1 MALVRRSNPLDRRG
15 VAGSKGAIFTSGK
28 KPMPSLS
35 TLSPEQRSDLRATLR
50 DAYEA
55 LKAQGLKL
63 DMTRGKPAS
72 DQLDLAAEML
82 ALPGNRDTTAEDG
95 TDARN
100 YGNLQGLPET
110 RALFAPVLGASPDQI
125 VVANNSSL
133 ALMHDVLVYAL
144 LKGVPGGEKPWS
156 KQESITI
163 LCPVPGYDRHFALCE
178 GFGIRMIPI
187 PMTGEGPDMDAVENA
202 VADPAVKGIWCVPQY
217 SNPSGE
223 TYSAATVRRL
233 ATMKTAAPDFRI
245 LWDNAYAVHHLTPER
260 PVLPNILDACA
271 EAGHA
276 DRPIVFASTSKV
288 TLAGAG
294 LAMLASSPANV
305 KWYLAQAGRRSIGP
319 DKLNQLR
326 HVRFL
331 RDAAGIAAH
340 MERHRALIAPKFAAV
355 EEAFAARLDGWD
367 VAEWS
372 RPLGG
377 YFITLDVTEG
387 TGAEVVRLAG
397 EAGIALTP
405 AGATHPYGKD
415 PHDRTLRIAPTF
427 PSLEA
432 VRKAAEAVA
441 LCTLLAAVEKAER

>member
-1 MALVRRSNPLDRRG
+1 
-15 VAGSKGAIFTSGK
+15 
-28 KPMPSLS
+28 MPSLS
-35 TLSPEQRSDLRATLR
+35 NLSPEQLADLRSTLR
-50 DAYEA
+50 DEYAA
-55 LKAQGLKL
+55 LKARGLKL

-110 RALFAPVLGASPDQI
+110 RALFAPVLGAPPDQI

-144 LKGVPGGEKPWS
+144 LKGVPGGERPWS
-156 KQESITI
+156 KQEPITI

-178 GFGIRMIPI
+178 GFGIRMIPV
-187 PMTGEGPDMDAVENA
+187 PMTGEGPDMAVVEEA
-202 VADPAVKGIWCVPQY
+202 VADPSVKGIWCVPQY

-223 TYSAATVRRL
+223 TYSDETVRRL
-233 ATMKTAAPDFRI
+233 AAMTTAAPDFRI
-245 LWDNAYAVHHLTPER
+245 LWDNAYVVHHLADAR
-260 PVLPNILDACA
+260 PALLNILETCA
-271 EAGHA
+271 GAGHA

-294 LAMLASSPANV
+294 LALLAASPANV
-305 KWYLAQAGRRSIGP
+305 KWYLAQSGRRSIGP

-331 RDAAGIAAH
+331 RDAAGIDAH

-367 VAEWS
+367 VARWS

-377 YFITLDVTEG
+377 YFITLDVTDG
-387 TGAEVVRLAG
+387 TAAQVVRLAG

-405 AGATHPYGKD
+405 AGATHPYGQD

-427 PSLEA
+427 PSLDA

-441 LCTLLAAVEKAER
+441 LCTLLAAAEAR

>member
-1 MALVRRSNPLDRRG
+1 
-15 VAGSKGAIFTSGK
+15 
-28 KPMPSLS
+28 MPSLS
-35 TLSPEQRSDLRATLR
+35 NLSPEQLADLRSTLR
-50 DAYEA
+50 DEYAA
-55 LKAQGLKL
+55 LKARGLKL

-110 RALFAPVLGASPDQI
+110 RALFAPVLGAPPDQI

-144 LKGVPGGEKPWS
+144 LKGVPGGERPWS
-156 KQESITI
+156 KQEPITI

-178 GFGIRMIPI
+178 GFGIRMIPV
-187 PMTGEGPDMDAVENA
+187 PMTGEGPDMAVVEEA
-202 VADPAVKGIWCVPQY
+202 VADPSVKGIWCVPQY

-223 TYSAATVRRL
+223 TYSDETVRRL
-233 ATMKTAAPDFRI
+233 AAMTTAAPDFRI
-245 LWDNAYAVHHLTPER
+245 LWDNAYVVHHLADAR
-260 PVLPNILDACA
+260 PALLNILETCA

-294 LAMLASSPANV
+294 LALLAASPANV
-305 KWYLAQAGRRSIGP
+305 KWYLAQSGRRSIGP

-331 RDAAGIAAH
+331 RDAAGIDAH

-367 VAEWS
+367 VARWS

-377 YFITLDVTEG
+377 YFITLDVTDG
-387 TGAEVVRLAG
+387 TAAQVVRLAG

-405 AGATHPYGKD
+405 AGATHPYGQD

-427 PSLEA
+427 PSLDA

-441 LCTLLAAVEKAER
+441 LCTLLAAAEAR

>member
-1 MALVRRSNPLDRRG
+1 
-15 VAGSKGAIFTSGK
+15 
-28 KPMPSLS
+28 MPSLS
-35 TLSPEQRSDLRATLR
+35 NLSPEQLADLRSTLR
-50 DAYEA
+50 DEYAA
-55 LKAQGLKL
+55 LKARGLKL

-110 RALFAPVLGASPDQI
+110 RALFAPVLGAPPDQI

-144 LKGVPGGEKPWS
+144 LKGVPGSERPWS
-156 KQESITI
+156 KQEPITI

-178 GFGIRMIPI
+178 GFGIRMIPV
-187 PMTGEGPDMDAVENA
+187 PMTGEGPDMAVVEEA
-202 VADPAVKGIWCVPQY
+202 VADPSVKGIWCVPQY

-223 TYSAATVRRL
+223 TYSDETVRRL
-233 ATMKTAAPDFRI
+233 ATMKTAASDFRI
-245 LWDNAYAVHHLTPER
+245 LWDNAYVVHHLADAR
-260 PVLPNILDACA
+260 PTLLNILETCA

-294 LAMLASSPANV
+294 LALLAASPTNV

-331 RDAAGIAAH
+331 RDAAGIDAH
-340 MERHRALIAPKFAAV
+340 MARHRALIGPKFAAV

-367 VAEWS
+367 VARWS

-387 TGAEVVRLAG
+387 TAAQVVRLAG

-427 PSLEA
+427 PGLDA

-441 LCTLLAAVEKAER
+441 LCTLLAAAEAR

>member
-1 MALVRRSNPLDRRG
+1 
-15 VAGSKGAIFTSGK
+15 
-28 KPMPSLS
+28 MP
-35 TLSPEQRSDLRATLR
+35 TLSSLPPDEREALRTGLRAE
-50 DAYEA
+50 YEG
-55 LKAQGLKL
+55 LKARGLRL
-63 DMTRGKPAS
+63 DMTRGKPAPE
-72 DQLDLAAEML
+72 QLDLAAGML

-100 YGNLQGLPET
+100 YGGLQGLPET
-110 RALFAPVLGASPDQI
+110 RALFAPVLGAPPEQI

-144 LKGVPGGEKPWS
+144 LKGVPGGERPWS
-156 KQESITI
+156 KGEPVTF
-163 LCPVPGYDRHFALCE
+163 LCPVPGYDRHFVLCE
-178 GFGIRMIPI
+178 GFGIRMIPV
-187 PMTGEGPDMDAVENA
+187 PMTGAGPDMDAVEAA
-202 VADPAVKGIWCVPQY
+202 VADPSVKGIWCVPQY
-217 SNPSGE
+217 ANPSGE
-223 TYSAATVRRL
+223 TYSDETVKRL
-233 ATMKTAAPDFRI
+233 AAMKTAAPDFRI
-245 LWDNAYAVHHLTPER
+245 LWDNAYAVHHLTDER
-260 PVLPNILDACA
+260 PALADILETCA
-271 EAGHA
+271 AAGHP

-294 LAMLASSPANV
+294 LALLAASPANV

-355 EEAFAARLDGWD
+355 EDAFAARLDGWA
-367 VAEWS
+367 VARWS

-377 YFITLDVTEG
+377 YFVTLDVTDG
-387 TGAEVVRLAG
+387 TASRVVALAA

-405 AGATHPYGKD
+405 AGATHPYGRD

-432 VRKAAEAVA
+432 VRQAAEAVA
-441 LCTLLAAVEKAER
+441 LCTLLAAVEQAEG

>member
-1 MALVRRSNPLDRRG
+1 
-15 VAGSKGAIFTSGK
+15 
-28 KPMPSLS
+28 MPSLT
-35 TLSPEQRSDLRATLR
+35 TLSPKALAELRSDLRR
-50 DAYEA
+50 EFEA

-72 DQLDLAAEML
+72 DQLDLAAGML

-100 YGNLQGLPET
+100 YGNLQGLAET
-110 RALFAPVLGASPDQI
+110 RALFAPVLGAPPEQI

-144 LKGVPGGEKPWS
+144 LKGVPGGQGPWS
-156 KQESITI
+156 KQEPIAI
-163 LCPVPGYDRHFALCE
+163 LCPVPGYDRHFTLCE

-187 PMTGEGPDMDAVENA
+187 PMTGEGPDMAAVERA

-223 TYSAATVRRL
+223 TYSDETVRRL
-233 ATMKTAAPDFRI
+233 ASLKTAAPDFRI
-245 LWDNAYAVHHLTPER
+245 LWDNAYAVHHLTEAR
-260 PVLPNILDACA
+260 PSLVNILEACA
-271 EAGHA
+271 EAGHP
-276 DRPIVFASTSKV
+276 DRPIIFASTSKV

-294 LAMLASSPANV
+294 LALLASSPANV

-355 EEAFAARLDGWD
+355 SEAFAARLDGWE
-367 VAEWS
+367 VARWTS
-372 RPLGG
+372 PLGG
-377 YFITLDVTEG
+377 YFITLDVTDG
-387 TGAEVVRLAG
+387 TATEVVRLAG

-427 PSLEA
+427 PSLDA

-441 LCTLLAAVEKAER
+441 LCTLLAAVEAQAAG

>member
-1 MALVRRSNPLDRRG
+1 
-15 VAGSKGAIFTSGK
+15 
-28 KPMPSLS
+28 MPSLS
-35 TLSPEQRSDLRATLR
+35 TLSPEALAELRSGLRGE
-50 DAYEA
+50 YEA
-55 LKAQGLKL
+55 LKARGLKL
-63 DMTRGKPAS
+63 DMTRGKPAPE
-72 DQLDLAAEML
+72 QLDLAAEML

-110 RALFAPVLGASPDQI
+110 RALFAPVLGAPPDQI

-144 LKGVPGGEKPWS
+144 LKGVPGGERPWGRG
-156 KQESITI
+156 EVAI

-178 GFGIRMIPI
+178 GYGIRMIPV
-187 PMTGEGPDMDAVENA
+187 PMTGEGPDMDAVEA
-202 VADPAVKGIWCVPQY
+202 AAADPAVKGIWCVPQY

-223 TYSAATVRRL
+223 TYSEATVRRL
-233 ATMKTAAPDFRI
+233 AALKAAAPDFRI
-245 LWDNAYAVHHLTPER
+245 LWDNAYAVHHLTEAR
-260 PVLPNILDACA
+260 PALADVLEACA

-294 LAMLASSPANV
+294 LALLAASPANV

-355 EEAFAARLDGWD
+355 EEAFAARLDGFD
-367 VAEWS
+367 VARWS

-377 YFITLDVTEG
+377 YFVTLDVTDG
-387 TGAEVVRLAG
+387 TAAQVVRLAG

-405 AGATHPYGKD
+405 AGATHPYGRD

-427 PSLEA
+427 PGLDA
-432 VRKAAEAVA
+432 VRAAAEAVA
-441 LCTLLAAVEKAER
+441 LCTLLAAVEKAAG

>member
-1 MALVRRSNPLDRRG
+1 
-15 VAGSKGAIFTSGK
+15 
-28 KPMPSLS
+28 MPSLS
-35 TLSPEQRSDLRATLR
+35 NLSPEQLADLRSTLR
-50 DAYEA
+50 DEYAA
-55 LKAQGLKL
+55 LKARGLKL

-110 RALFAPVLGASPDQI
+110 RALFAPVLGAPPDQI

-144 LKGVPGGEKPWS
+144 LKGVPGGERPWS
-156 KQESITI
+156 KQEPITI

-178 GFGIRMIPI
+178 GFGIRMIPV
-187 PMTGEGPDMDAVENA
+187 PMTGEGPDMAVVEEA
-202 VADPAVKGIWCVPQY
+202 VADPSVKGIWCVPQY

-223 TYSAATVRRL
+223 TYSDETVRRL
-233 ATMKTAAPDFRI
+233 AAMTTAAPDFRI
-245 LWDNAYAVHHLTPER
+245 LWDNAYVVHHLADAR
-260 PVLPNILDACA
+260 PALLNILETCA

-294 LAMLASSPANV
+294 LALLAASPTNV
-305 KWYLAQAGRRSIGP
+305 KWYLAQSGRRSIGP

-331 RDAAGIAAH
+331 RDAAGIDAH

-367 VAEWS
+367 VARWS

-377 YFITLDVTEG
+377 YFITLDVTDG
-387 TGAEVVRLAG
+387 TAAQVVRLAG

-427 PSLEA
+427 PSLDA

-441 LCTLLAAVEKAER
+441 LCTLLAAAEAR

>member
-1 MALVRRSNPLDRRG
+1 
-15 VAGSKGAIFTSGK
+15 
-28 KPMPSLS
+28 MPSLS
-35 TLSPEQRSDLRATLR
+35 NLSPEQLADLRSTLR
-50 DAYEA
+50 DEYAA
-55 LKAQGLKL
+55 LKARGLKL

-110 RALFAPVLGASPDQI
+110 RALFAPVLGAPPDQI

-144 LKGVPGGEKPWS
+144 LKGVPGGERPWS
-156 KQESITI
+156 KQEPITI

-178 GFGIRMIPI
+178 GFGIRMIPV
-187 PMTGEGPDMDAVENA
+187 PMTGEGPDMAVVEEA
-202 VADPAVKGIWCVPQY
+202 VADPSVKGIWCVPQY

-223 TYSAATVRRL
+223 TYSDETVRRL
-233 ATMKTAAPDFRI
+233 AAMTTAAPDFRI
-245 LWDNAYAVHHLTPER
+245 LWDNAYVVHHLADAR
-260 PVLPNILDACA
+260 PALLNILETCA

-294 LAMLASSPANV
+294 LALLAASPANV
-305 KWYLAQAGRRSIGP
+305 KWYLAQSGRRSIGP

-331 RDAAGIAAH
+331 RDAAGIDAH

-367 VAEWS
+367 VARWS

-377 YFITLDVTEG
+377 YFITLDVTDG
-387 TGAEVVRLAG
+387 TAAQVVRLAG
-397 EAGIALTP
+397 EAGS
-405 AGATHPYGKD
+405 
-415 PHDRTLRIAPTF
+415 R
-427 PSLEA
+427 
-432 VRKAAEAVA
+432 
-441 LCTLLAAVEKAER
+441 